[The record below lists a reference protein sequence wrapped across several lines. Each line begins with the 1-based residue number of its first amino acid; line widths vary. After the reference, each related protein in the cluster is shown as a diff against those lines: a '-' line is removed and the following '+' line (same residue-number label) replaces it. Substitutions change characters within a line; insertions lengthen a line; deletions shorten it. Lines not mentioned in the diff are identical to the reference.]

1 MRACSLTL
9 SLAALAGCSDPDEL
23 GSYRLARALE
33 GARRLE
39 LVVPA
44 SLDTIRLEA
53 LAREPSLARRYE
65 VEFERGGELDD
76 SAARIVF
83 ADGSSPLIGAMAQLH
98 GLVFEPGTGA
108 LWFQGRRYHGPREG
122 LMLTVE
128 DPRRAGWPLT
138 AYVASDAAVAASL
151 ASELLPN
158 WKPGFRTWRGG
169 RIEREG
175 VWTDHGGLVSGSAS
189 AALAQLDTWAE
200 VTLVGPGCEVI
211 AHGVIDPLAQARWV
225 ERLTTVH
232 ASTVALVGPPKER
245 VRVHLW
251 PDGESMAVATAAG
264 TLGATCAGELDV
276 HGVVAPDA
284 LDDRGAQF
292 ARALALSALGVPRE
306 AWLADALGAALADTW
321 CGVVRLRDWREHLR
335 ARGLAVGFEQALQPV
350 EEFASPHVREA
361 LRASLLRELIDL
373 KRPELVLALWREG
386 SGVELPWGSLR
397 ARWGAEPVAR
407 EMRSGRRERALA
419 APFLG
424 GAHLVAPRD
433 GDGRGWRSL
442 GGRGAQAGLADMRV
456 HGASV
461 VVLDPVA
468 YAQPRT
474 TWWPLDARSRPFD
487 ASVCDEALIS
497 TARRARE
504 LGLGVVLAPQLLDA
518 ATSGLAAASMTLDAQ
533 ASELFFERLTAL
545 TVHYAL
551 VAELCDADVLCVGG
565 GLQQATDS
573 LRDDIEQGWVPPD
586 YLLRNTARWRTL
598 LERVREAYGGALT
611 YSAGDLAEAQ
621 QLDFWDELDF
631 VGVELYRPLR
641 TLSTV
646 AAPLDDGECLERC
659 RAHLRELRGFAASLG
674 KPWIVTEFGLP
685 PTTLASVDP
694 AVGLGSYDVQETA
707 RLYVAFAAALAE
719 ARAASGGPS
728 GVFLW
733 CWTADP
739 EHGNGV
745 DRSFTL
751 QNRPALEV
759 LDSIFAAR

>member
-1 MRACSLTL
+1 
-9 SLAALAGCSDPDEL
+9 
-23 GSYRLARALE
+23 LE
-33 GARRLE
+33 GARRVE
-39 LVVPA
+39 VVVPT
-44 SLDTIRLEA
+44 SVDTSRLEA
-53 LAREPSLARRYE
+53 LAREPLFARRYE
-65 VEFERGGELDD
+65 VEFERGDELDG

-83 ADGSSPLIGAMAQLH
+83 ADGNSASIGAIAQLH

-128 DPRRAGWPLT
+128 DPRRAGWPVT
-138 AYVASDAAVAASL
+138 VYVASDVSVAVSL
-151 ASELLPN
+151 ASELLPH

-175 VWTDHGGLVSGSAS
+175 AWTDHGGLMNGSAS

-200 VTLVGPGCEVI
+200 VTLAGPGCEVVV
-211 AHGVIDPLAQARWV
+211 HGVIDPLAQARWI

-232 ASTVALVGPPKER
+232 ASTVALVGPAKER

-251 PDGESMAVATAAG
+251 PDGESMAVATAAS

-292 ARALALSALGVPRE
+292 ARALALAALGEPRE
-306 AWLADALGAALADTW
+306 AWMADALGAALADTW

-335 ARGLAVGFEQALQPV
+335 ARGLAEGFEQALEPV
-350 EEFASPHVREA
+350 EELASPHLREA

-373 KRPELVLALWREG
+373 KRPELVLEMWREG

-397 ARWGAEPVAR
+397 ARFGAESVAR
-407 EMRSGRRERALA
+407 ELRPGRRERALA
-419 APFLG
+419 APFFG

-442 GGRGAQAGLADMRV
+442 GGRGAQAGLADLRV

-461 VVLDPVA
+461 VVLDPIA

-487 ASVCDEALIS
+487 ASVHDEALIA

-504 LGLGVVLAPQLLDA
+504 LGLGVVLAPQLFDA
-518 ATSGLAAASMTLDAQ
+518 ATSGLAAASMTLDAR

-545 TVHYAL
+545 CVHYAL
-551 VAELCDADVLCVGG
+551 VAELCDADLLCVGA

-573 LRDDIEQGWVPPD
+573 LRDDLEQGWIPPD
-586 YLLRNTARWRTL
+586 YLLRNTARWREL
-598 LERVREAYGGALT
+598 LGRVRAAYGGALT

-621 QLDFWDELDF
+621 QLGFWDELDF
-631 VGVELYRPLR
+631 VGIELYRPLR
-641 TLSTV
+641 VLSTV
-646 AAPLDDGECLERC
+646 AAPVEDAECVERC
-659 RAHLRELRGFAASLG
+659 RAHLRDLRGFARSLS

-685 PTTLASVDP
+685 PTTLASLDP

-707 RLYVAFAAALAE
+707 RLYAGFAAALAE
-719 ARAASGGPS
+719 VRALPDGPS

-751 QNRPALEV
+751 QNRPALDV